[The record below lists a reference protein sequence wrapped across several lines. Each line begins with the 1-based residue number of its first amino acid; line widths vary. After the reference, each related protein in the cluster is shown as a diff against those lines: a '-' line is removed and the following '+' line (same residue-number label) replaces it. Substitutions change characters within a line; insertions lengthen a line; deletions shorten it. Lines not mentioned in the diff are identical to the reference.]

1 MTQHPTQTVT
11 GEVEATNEKGS
22 KVDGR
27 WFNYSQFRD
36 VRRPEVGQTVA
47 LEVVRDRFITALT
60 VLTPGGGLEAAP
72 DDGSDPDDAGLDTAP
87 LPTLP
92 VAPARPD
99 NPGPRSLDE
108 PRPRSVAAARVPAG
122 GRSREEV
129 RATCALAAATWAQGR
144 ADVDVQDL
152 IGIAELLHT
161 WVTDPED

>member
-1 MTQHPTQTVT
+1 MTQPPTQTVT
-11 GEVEATNEKGS
+11 GEVEATNEKGC

-36 VRRPEVGQTVA
+36 VPRPEVGQTVS
-47 LEVVRDRFITALT
+47 LEVVRDRFINSLS
-60 VLTPGGGLEAAP
+60 VLAPGGLGAAP
-72 DDGSDPDDAGLDTAP
+72 EIGSEPDDAGFDTAP

-92 VAPARPD
+92 LAAPRSGAPGRRSLDGPRPVAPA
-99 NPGPRSLDE
+99 
-108 PRPRSVAAARVPAG
+108 A

-129 RATCALAAATWAQGR
+129 RATCILAAATWAQGR
-144 ADVDVQDL
+144 ADVDAQDL

>member
-11 GEVEATNEKGS
+11 GEVEATNEKGC

-36 VRRPEVGQTVA
+36 VPRPEVGQTVS
-47 LEVVRDRFITALT
+47 LEVVRDHFINSLS
-60 VLTPGGGLEAAP
+60 VLGPGGLAAP
-72 DDGSDPDDAGLDTAP
+72 SEDGSGPDDAGFDTAP

-92 VAPARPD
+92 LAASRSGAPGR
-99 NPGPRSLDE
+99 RSLDG
-108 PRPRSVAAARVPAG
+108 PRPATSAA

-129 RATCALAAATWAQGR
+129 RATCVLAAATWAQGR
-144 ADVDVQDL
+144 ADVDAQDL

>member
-11 GEVEATNEKGS
+11 GEVEATNEKGC

-36 VRRPEVGQTVA
+36 VPRPEVGQTVS
-47 LEVVRDRFITALT
+47 LEVVRDRFINSLS
-60 VLTPGGGLEAAP
+60 VLAPGGLDAAP
-72 DDGSDPDDAGLDTAP
+72 EDGSDPDDAGFDTAP

-92 VAPARPD
+92 VAPARSD
-99 NPGPRSLDE
+99 NPVRRPLDQ
-108 PRPRSVAAARVPAG
+108 PRPEAAARPPAG

-129 RATCALAAATWAQGR
+129 RATCVLAAATWAQGR
-144 ADVDVQDL
+144 ADVDAQDL

>member
-11 GEVEATNEKGS
+11 GEVEATNEKGC

-92 VAPARPD
+92 VAPARSD
-99 NPGPRSLDE
+99 NPGPRSLDA
-108 PRPRSVAAARVPAG
+108 PRSVAAARAPAG